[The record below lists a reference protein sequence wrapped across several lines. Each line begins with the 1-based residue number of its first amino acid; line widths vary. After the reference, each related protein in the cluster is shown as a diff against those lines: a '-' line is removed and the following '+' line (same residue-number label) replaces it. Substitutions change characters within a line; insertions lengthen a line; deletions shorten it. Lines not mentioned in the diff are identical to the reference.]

1 MLVNAVRRANK
12 DNGLAQH
19 ALFSNNATEPP
30 ATKRKQ
36 MSAVFMCVSGC
47 VCVCAGVECAHSNG
61 VQNTRALCPKMNC
74 LTLNLMD
81 GLMCSLLRVP
91 SIQVDNSNTF
101 NV

>member
-36 MSAVFMCVSGC
+36 MSVVFMCVC
-47 VCVCAGVECAHSNG
+47 VRVSSVHTRMVCK
-61 VQNTRALCPKMNC
+61 TRALCAPK
-74 LTLNLMD
+74 
-81 GLMCSLLRVP
+81 
-91 SIQVDNSNTF
+91 
-101 NV
+101 